1 MTGYGRAEGKKKGI
15 ALTVELRSVN
25 HRYCDVALRLP
36 KLFAPLEE
44 TLTKLLKQR
53 IKRGHV
59 DLIVNLNM
67 PLETGLELDIS
78 AANTH
83 YNMLLKLKKELGLP
97 GEVSLDHLMRLKD
110 FIVHKESLPVE
121 EVAFP
126 VIIKSVEEAIDD
138 LNKVRIREGRAL
150 LKDIEARIRGLA
162 KVVLKIEAQYEKGF
176 RERHQR
182 LLKKTQELA
191 GGLAIDPQRLA
202 QEVALLASRSDIS
215 EEVSRLKTH
224 LVEFGRLLYTDN
236 SVGRGLD
243 FLTQEI
249 GREINTLGAKA
260 NDEKIALQV
269 VAMKCEMEKVREQV
283 QNIE

>member
-1 MTGYGRAEGKKKGI
+1 MTGYGRAEGRKKGF

-36 KLFAPLEE
+36 KLFTPLEE
-44 TLTKLLKQR
+44 TLTKLLKQKIR
-53 IKRGHV
+53 RGHV
-59 DLIVNLNM
+59 DLIVSLNM
-67 PLETGLELDIS
+67 PLETGPELDLSS
-78 AANTH
+78 ANIH
-83 YNMLLKLKKELGLP
+83 YNMLLRLKKELGLP
-97 GEVSLDHLMRLKD
+97 GEVNLDHLMRLKD
-110 FIVHKESLPVE
+110 FIVYKDPLPME
-121 EVAFP
+121 KVAFP

-138 LNKVRIREGRAL
+138 LNKARTREGRAL
-150 LKDIEARIRGLA
+150 RKDIEARIKGLV
-162 KVVLKIEAQYEKGF
+162 KVVLKIEAQHEKGF
-176 RERHQR
+176 HERHQR
-182 LLKKTQELA
+182 LLKKTQELT
-191 GGLAIDPQRLA
+191 GGLAIDPQRIA
-202 QEVALLASRSDIS
+202 QEVALLSSRSDIS
-215 EEVSRLKTH
+215 EEISRLKTH
-224 LVEFGRLLYTDN
+224 LVEFNRLLYTDQ